1 MYLRVI
7 ITVAQFPP
15 VLLTSEMIETQFSL
29 SLSLLLLL
37 LLHPCRSQR
46 DVSGE
51 RERRL
56 RELHEREERLKRVE
70 AEIATADNDKNQFH
84 NAAMRSGG
92 AFKEKQ

>member
-7 ITVAQFPP
+7 IIVAQFPP
-15 VLLTSEMIETQFSL
+15 VLLTNEMIETQFSL
-29 SLSLLLLL
+29 SLSLLL